1 MTAKR
6 PDGLSPRRGH
16 ILRIIVGDYVENAA
30 PVGSEHVARNH
41 TLGVSPAT
49 IRNDMAALEDDGYI
63 AQPHTSAGRIPSD
76 KGYRYFVEMLM
87 EQVEFPTEVQEQV
100 RTGLHSEGDLE
111 DWTKVGSVM
120 LAQLTQ
126 TMSLITT
133 ARAATAKVKHLEL
146 VSVQD
151 TVMLMILV
159 LQEGRVRQQLLHLDA
174 AMNQDELSALSR
186 RVSLNAGGMQAPQ
199 VQALADGVTG
209 VEEQVLRAAAKVMDA
224 EDAPRPDDVHFGG
237 LKSLVQEPEFGSNQ
251 RLRTLMEFVDDREF
265 LLGLLGRLSSPTD
278 AKAVIGQENPEESL
292 HDFSIVVA
300 PYGKP
305 GELSGTIAVMGPTR
319 MRYGNAFAAVR
330 YVSQS
335 MTELMNQH
343 FG

>member
-6 PDGLSPRRGH
+6 SEGLSPRRGH
-16 ILRIIVGDYVENAA
+16 ILRIIVGDYVEHVA

-87 EQVEFPTEVQEQV
+87 EQVELPAEAQEQV
-100 RTGLHSEGDLE
+100 WTGLHAEADLE

-120 LAQLTQ
+120 LAQLAQ
-126 TMSLITT
+126 SMSVITT
-133 ARAATAKVKHLEL
+133 ARATTAKVKHVEL
-146 VSVQD
+146 VSVQE
-151 TVMLMILV
+151 TVALLILV
-159 LQEGRVRQQLLHLDA
+159 LQEGRVRQQLLHLDTP
-174 AMNQDELSALSR
+174 MTQDELSALSR
-186 RVSLNAGGMQAPQ
+186 RVSQNAAGMQAPQ
-199 VQALADGVTG
+199 VLALAEAAGGLED
-209 VEEQVLRAAAKVMDA
+209 QVLRTAAKVMEA

-237 LKSLVQEPEFGSNQ
+237 VKSLVQEPEFGSNQ
-251 RLRTLMEFVDDREF
+251 RLRTLMEFLDDREF
-265 LLGLLGRLSSPTD
+265 LLGLLSKLSSPTE
-278 AKAVIGQENPEESL
+278 AKVVIGQENPEESL
-292 HDFSIVVA
+292 RDFSLVVA

-305 GELSGTIAVMGPTR
+305 GELAGTIAVLGPTR

-343 FG
+343 YG